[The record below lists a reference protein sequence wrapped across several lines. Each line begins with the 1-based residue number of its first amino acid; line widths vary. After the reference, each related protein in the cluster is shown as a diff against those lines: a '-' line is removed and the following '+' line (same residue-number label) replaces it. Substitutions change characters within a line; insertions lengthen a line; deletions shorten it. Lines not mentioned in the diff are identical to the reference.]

1 MTLSLLIHHITSSKH
16 IMSLREKNK
25 FNYIAYI
32 ILLLLVA
39 SCSGK
44 QTLRGVFNKNLTPY
58 EKYAAKLKDAKL
70 NETALGQEWLQAGQK
85 ALQDSITVSLPF
97 KETGYFSAEEPRA
110 LGYRISAKRGERIV
124 VNLEVRAREQVQV
137 FMDLFEA
144 PALQTEEPRHV
155 ANADTADTT
164 LRYEVDE
171 ELQHILR
178 VQPELLRSGQYT
190 VTIQS
195 EPTLAFPVQG
205 KTSRNISSIWG
216 DPRDGGARLH
226 EGVDIF
232 AARGTPALAATEGV
246 VTRVNVT
253 PRGGKVVWVSDI
265 NRRQNLY
272 YAHLDSQLVAPGQRV
287 QIGDTLG
294 LIGNTGN
301 AITTKP
307 HLHFGIYRSGRG
319 ATNPY
324 PYLYES
330 AAEVPDVTIDAAL
343 VGNWVRVAANAAN
356 IRMQPS
362 TQSAIY
368 ATLPQHTPLQVTGGA
383 SDWYRV
389 ALPNGTEAYIAGSLV
404 EATTKPVSHDKL
416 AVATDLL
423 DEAHPLAAPKDSL
436 SAGSSV
442 AVLGDYNGFKLVRN
456 DAGEMG
462 WINSGGS
469 ESAR

>member
-1 MTLSLLIHHITSSKH
+1 MILRDKH
-16 IMSLREKNK
+16 K
-25 FNYIAYI
+25 FIYIAYS
-32 ILLLLVA
+32 ILLLLAA
-39 SCSGK
+39 SCSSK

-70 NETALGQEWLQAGQK
+70 DETALGQEWLQAGEK

-97 KETGYFSAEEPRA
+97 KETGYFAAEEPRA
-110 LGYRISAKRGERIV
+110 LGYRIAAKRGERIV
-124 VNLEVRAREQVQV
+124 VNLEVQAREQVQM

-144 PALQTEEPRHV
+144 PAAPSEEPSRV
-155 ANADTADTT
+155 ASADTAHST
-164 LRYEVDE
+164 LHYEVDE
-171 ELQHILR
+171 DLQHILR

-190 VTIQS
+190 ITIQA

-205 KTSRNISSIWG
+205 KSSRNISSIWG

-232 AARGTPALAATEGV
+232 AARGTPALAAAEGI
-246 VTRVNVT
+246 VTRVNET

-265 NRRQNLY
+265 GRRQNLY
-272 YAHLDSQLVAPGQRV
+272 YAHLDSQLVSPGQRV
-287 QIGDTLG
+287 QTGDTLG

-319 ATNPY
+319 ATDPF
-324 PYLYES
+324 PYLYEPV
-330 AAEVPDVTIDAAL
+330 EKVPDVTIDAAL
-343 VGNWVRVAANAAN
+343 VGNWARVAAKAAN
-356 IRMQPS
+356 IRRQPS

-368 ATLPQHTPLQVTGGA
+368 ATLPQHTPLLVTGGA

-404 EATTKPVSHDKL
+404 EAAAKPISREKL

-456 DAGEMG
+456 EAGDMG
-462 WINSGGS
+462 WINAAGPV
-469 ESAR
+469 SAR